1 LARIYLFI
9 KMEEKELIEI
19 LLDKF
24 ATVSER
30 DDAAM
35 DLSVFDSNEVVN
47 ALVKIGTDNNVDD
60 VILSSIGESL
70 AEIWLRNNNFN
81 FELYNELSDVTK
93 FAVLENM
100 DVN

>member
-1 LARIYLFI
+1 
-9 KMEEKELIEI
+9 MNEKKLIEI
-19 LLDKF
+19 LLDKS
-24 ATVSER
+24 ASVSER

-35 DLSVFDSNEVVN
+35 DLSVFDSNEVVD
-47 ALVKIGTDNNVDD
+47 ALLKVGKDNSVDD

-81 FELYNELSDVTK
+81 LYAYNDLCDATK
-93 FAVLENM
+93 FAVKENM